1 VNAAGA
7 AGAPGSTGGELLS
20 PAALGSLERRLR
32 ALHPLARRRW
42 GTMSPAQAVE
52 HLAESYR
59 SRVEGRALPR
69 RGNLLHRTL
78 LRWLL
83 LHTPLRWPRGR
94 PRTPGPQAPEAGSH
108 AAADPRFR
116 ARIEELCS
124 LLRAFSALGPRMHR
138 VEHPLFGR
146 LSAREWATWAYRH
159 ADHHLRRFGL

>member
-1 VNAAGA
+1 MNAEGTAGPRPH
-7 AGAPGSTGGELLS
+7 AGGQLLS
-20 PAALGSLERRLR
+20 PATLASLERRLR
-32 ALHPLARRRW
+32 ALHPGARRRW

-59 SRVEGRALPR
+59 ARVEGRALPR

-94 PRTPGPQAPEAGSH
+94 PRTPAPAAPEGGGERP
-108 AAADPRFR
+108 ADPHFG
-116 ARIEELCS
+116 ARIEELCA
-124 LLRAFSALGPRMHR
+124 LLRAFSALGSRMHR

-146 LSAREWATWAYRH
+146 ISAGEWATWAYRH
-159 ADHHLRRFGL
+159 ADHHLRQFGL